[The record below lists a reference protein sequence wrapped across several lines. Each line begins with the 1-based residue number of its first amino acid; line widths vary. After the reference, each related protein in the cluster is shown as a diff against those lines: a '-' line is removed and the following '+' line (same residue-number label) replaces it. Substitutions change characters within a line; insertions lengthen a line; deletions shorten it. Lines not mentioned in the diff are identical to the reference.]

1 MTHQIAVLCP
11 SKSYFSRHSFYN
23 LILFYL
29 LFFFSTVNSHSCSVV
44 LQVPAYNHPLP
55 FPLLFFLF
63 LSVSHPF
70 HLYSPFPAFSF
81 SSLALFL
88 SSPLPSPSFP
98 SPIPLFFWKSW
109 LQQSAWNE
117 RCIPTHTLGAAAPSH
132 VYANRCVCAHA
143 CVFASVAYELLAA
156 AQQRGY
162 VASCAQLILPHASYC
177 HHYAKEFPAVSATA
191 AHRVWV
197 WRRERRRRIKRH
209 AAKQHWQIEDR
220 ADFRVVFFS
229 AKMCS
234 ACLRGKHYVCGIYCW
249 PLCRWIVHICEKEHS
264 VFMCVSD
271 RACVCEWVI
280 VWRVNV
286 CSRCGLSGLA
296 VCVLWCWRR

>member
-29 LFFFSTVNSHSCSVV
+29 LFFFSTVNLHSCSVV

-55 FPLLFFLF
+55 FPLLFISLCLSPLLSLLPFPSLLFLF
-63 LSVSHPF
+63 PGS
-70 HLYSPFPAFSF
+70 
-81 SSLALFL
+81 LFL
-88 SSPLPSPSFP
+88 SPLPSPSFP

-132 VYANRCVCAHA
+132 VYANLCVCARV
-143 CVFASVAYELLAA
+143 CVCI
-156 AQQRGY
+156 
-162 VASCAQLILPHASYC
+162 SCVCAPGCS
-177 HHYAKEFPAVSATA
+177 TA
-191 AHRVWV
+191 A
-197 WRRERRRRIKRH
+197 RICSFLC
-209 AAKQHWQIEDR
+209 AAH
-220 ADFRVVFFS
+220 S
-229 AKMCS
+229 A
-234 ACLRGKHYVCGIYCW
+234 ACLLLPPLRKGIPCRLRYCRSQSVSVETREEEEEDKKTCRKATLTDRGQSRISEWFFFCEDVQRLFTRKTLCVRDLLLTFV
-249 PLCRWIVHICEKEHS
+249 PLNCAHMWEGTLCIHVREWQS
-264 VFMCVSD
+264 VCVS
-271 RACVCEWVI
+271 EWVI

-296 VCVLWCWRR
+296 VCVLWYWRR